1 MPLQERVCVEC
12 GKRFTL
18 LPNKPGLVNTCP
30 QCATPPVL
38 IDVPEREP
46 RKRHQKTV
54 NEILSDHERKMRR
67 HQKLME
73 LISPKLNRS

>member
-18 LPNKPGLVNTCP
+18 LPNKPGLVNMCP
-30 QCATPPVL
+30 QCVAPVPV
-38 IDVPEREP
+38 DAPERKP
-46 RKRHQKTV
+46 RKRRQKTV
-54 NEILSDHERKMRR
+54 NEIVSDNERKRWR

-73 LISPKLNRS
+73 VIYPKGKRS